1 MNTDVYIND
10 SYMQLINDPTFLKIV
25 FGGSSSGKSYFM
37 IGQNTVLDNMQN
49 GANYLIVRKTANTLR
64 KSVFNEINKGII
76 NLGVRHL
83 YDISKTDLTITNK
96 QNGKQILFGGLDDV
110 EKIKSITPQNGVLEK
125 IIIEEATE
133 TTYTDYKA
141 LTKRL
146 RGYSKVPKGITLL
159 FNPILRTHW
168 IYEEFFADCWN
179 DEKRFYKDERK
190 LILKTTYKDNKFLTP
205 DDIYLLENEKD
216 PYFYNV
222 YTLGN
227 FGILGNV
234 VYRNYRVEDLSAVKN
249 SFDNIYQGLDF
260 GWNNP
265 NAYVKMHVNES
276 KKQIFVL
283 DELYKSSQTY
293 DSLANDLSLK
303 NGLGY
308 ITADCEDGRA
318 INELRSRGLRVIPAK
333 KGSDSVLSGI
343 RFIQDYE
350 IIIDPSCQN
359 FINEIQVYHWAED
372 KDGNAIEKPVK
383 KKDHLMDAMRYGL
396 EPLMLQTK
404 ATAGRRL

>member
-1 MNTDVYIND
+1 MNADIYVNDVYLPYIED
-10 SYMQLINDPTFLKIV
+10 TTRLQIF
-25 FGGSSSGKSYFM
+25 FGGSSSGKSFFVF
-37 IGQNTVLDNMQN
+37 QRAVLDNLKN
-49 GANYLIVRKTANTLR
+49 GTNYLIVRKTAKTLKR
-64 KSVFNEINKGII
+64 SCYNEVTKAISAY
-76 NLGVRHL
+76 GVNQF
-83 YDISKTDLTITNK
+83 YKCNESDLTITNK
-96 QNGKQILFGGLDDV
+96 KNGGQILFAGLDDV
-110 EKIKSITPQNGVLEK
+110 EKIKSITPKKGVLEK

-133 TTYTDYKA
+133 ITYSDYMQLK
-141 LTKRL
+141 KRL
-146 RGYSKVPKGITLL
+146 RGYSKVRKCITMM

-168 IYEEFFADCWN
+168 IYETFFADCWN
-179 DEKRFYKDERK
+179 DERKYYRDDKK
-190 LILKTTYKDNKFLTP
+190 LILKTTYKDNNFLMP
-205 DDIYLLENEKD
+205 EDIEELENETD
-216 PYFYNV
+216 PYYYNV

-234 VYRNYRVEDLSAVKN
+234 VYRNYRIEDLSAVRN
-249 SFDNIYQGLDF
+249 SFDNIYNGLDF

-265 NAYVKMHVNES
+265 NAFVRMHVNEA
-276 KKQIFVL
+276 KKQIFIL
-283 DELYKSSQTY
+283 DELYKAGQTY
-293 DSLANDLSLK
+293 DSLSI
-303 NGLGY
+303 GLMLTAGTQY

>member
-1 MNTDVYIND
+1 MNADIYVNDAYLPYIED
-10 SYMQLINDPTFLKIV
+10 TTRLQIY
-25 FGGSSSGKSYFM
+25 FGGSSSGKSFF
-37 IGQNTVLDNMQN
+37 IFQRTILDNLKN
-49 GANYLIVRKTANTLR
+49 GANYLIVRKTARTLK
-64 KSVFNEINKGII
+64 KSCYNEVTKAIANY
-76 NLGVRHL
+76 GVEHL
-83 YDISKTDLTITNK
+83 YKCNESDLTITNLK
-96 QNGKQILFGGLDDV
+96 NGKQILFAGLDDV
-110 EKIKSITPQNGVLEK
+110 EKLKSITPKNGVLEK
-125 IIIEEATE
+125 IVIEEATE
-133 TTYTDYKA
+133 INYSDYAQLK
-141 LTKRL
+141 KRL
-146 RGYSKVPKGITLL
+146 RGYSKVQKCITMM

-179 DEKRFYKDERK
+179 DERRYYRDEKR
-190 LILKTTYKDNKFLTP
+190 LIVKTTYKDNNFLMP
-205 DDIYLLENEKD
+205 EDIYELENEKD
-216 PYFYNV
+216 PYYYNV
-222 YTLGN
+222 YTLGL

-265 NAYVKMHVNES
+265 NAYVRMHVNES
-276 KKQIFVL
+276 KKQIYVL

-293 DSLANDLSLK
+293 ESLANDLSHK
-303 NGLGY
+303 AGLQY
-308 ITADCEDGRA
+308 ITGDCEDGRA